1 MRIMLGAP
9 AAKGQN
15 VRMRIY
21 LAGPEVFLPDAA
33 AIGAAKK
40 AICARHGVTGVFPLD
55 PPAPMPSGPPDWR
68 RIFAANEMHIQ
79 GCDALVANLT
89 PFRGVGADPGTVYEL
104 GFMRGLGRAVHGY
117 THDPR
122 PHRERVPGARFDGA
136 VWRDEEG
143 LEVEEF
149 GLAENLMIEG
159 AIAACGGVMLR
170 AEVPLGWTDLSLFE
184 AAIAR
189 IAAGGQLIAAE

>member
-1 MRIMLGAP
+1 
-9 AAKGQN
+9 
-15 VRMRIY
+15 MRIY
-21 LAGPEVFLPDAA
+21 LAGPEVFLPDAV

-55 PPAPMPSGPPDWR
+55 PPPAAGHVAPGPHDWQ
-68 RIFAANEMHIQ
+68 RIFAANKAHIH

-89 PFRGVGADPGTVYEL
+89 PFRGAGADPGTVYEL

-122 PHRERVPGARFDGA
+122 PHRERVPGARFEAG
-136 VWRDEEG
+136 VWRDEQG

-159 AIAACGGVMLR
+159 AIAACGGLMLR
-170 AEVPLGWTDLSLFE
+170 AEAPLAWTDLSVFE
-184 AAIAR
+184 ACIAR
-189 IAAGGQLIAAE
+189 VAAGGQLIAAE

>member
-1 MRIMLGAP
+1 
-9 AAKGQN
+9 
-15 VRMRIY
+15 MRIY

-55 PPAPMPSGPPDWR
+55 PAAPVAQMAPGPLDWQ
-68 RIFAANEMHIQ
+68 RIFAANKTHIH

-89 PFRGVGADPGTVYEL
+89 PFRGAGADPGTVYEL
-104 GFMRGLGRAVHGY
+104 GFMRGLGRPVHGY

-122 PHRERVPGARFDGA
+122 PHRARVPEARFDGSA
-136 VWRDEEG
+136 WRDAEG
-143 LEVEEF
+143 LEIEEF

-159 AIAACGGVMLR
+159 AIAACRGVMLR
-170 AEVPLGWTDLSLFE
+170 AEAPLGWTDLALFE
-184 AAIAR
+184 ACIAR
-189 IAAGGQLIAAE
+189 IAAGGHLIAAE